1 MSRAMCSLRTAA
13 FLGTFA
19 LLTSFLTCLSPPA
32 RAEQLASPSCGTQN
46 LLAGKL
52 PSAQQD
58 VSRNLRLVTDEQAAP
73 EGAQWDAPPAIT
85 FDTAAGSITYDL
97 GQVTPVSSFTLQA
110 DANDTYKIWGSL
122 DGAPDSFKLLIE
134 VDNVV
139 GTMGHGLRT
148 RPVTIG
154 TTMVRFLRVGE
165 PVGDGFFSISEF
177 EAFCQAPSPFP
188 PHLKII
194 DAPAAKVV
202 EPGFWSFAWWENDAS
217 SRVEMAI
224 AFAALALVGWGLW
237 LAKKGFP
244 ERFRKT
250 RAGMLIVVGAL
261 SFCAYW
267 NFFSFHFSGYFHVWD
282 TFHYYIGSK
291 YFKEMSYDRLYECV
305 AVADWE
311 DPSLRR
317 RVELRKIMDLRTNMM
332 TSTDDILKHPDA
344 CKSHFTPERWDA
356 FKHDVA
362 YFRALH
368 GVKRWE
374 EAQTDH
380 GYNATPVWNIVGSA
394 LANLGPAS
402 DSLIRNGLILIDPLF
417 ILGLCVM
424 TWWAFGWRVLCV
436 ALAVFATDFP
446 CRFYWTG
453 GAFLRW
459 DWLFYFVGGVCLVR
473 KDKYF
478 VGGIFLGYS
487 SLLRVFPSFCLVGP
501 ALVIIQQLLGRRPP
515 RVEGAPWWRAIVDEL
530 KPEPFANAR
539 ELFARIDRR
548 WLRFFGGIA
557 LTFAVLVPISLVT
570 SNGVASYREFLKNS
584 EKHNKTP
591 LTNYMGLKTVTIYRP
606 SEAGHFLKNDKLE
619 DPWGH
624 WKQVKLKTAERSR
637 PLLIV
642 CQLAFVALLWM
653 ALRGVEPWVAL
664 SMGTMMMAVM
674 FELTCYYYSFMFV
687 VAFLYEK
694 KKEAGALLLAAT
706 AATGFIDWAPTKYL
720 PSSRLWDN
728 LRMSQWLDEQYT
740 WMSLAIIAAF
750 VWILYRFAFPEPQAE
765 PAGAGGPTPVDDA
778 DDGDADA
785 PAARKGPRR
794 GKRGGAKSGAS
805 GGKRPK

>member
-1 MSRAMCSLRTAA
+1 M
-13 FLGTFA
+13 FA
-19 LLTSFLTCLSPPA
+19 STKPA
-32 RAEQLASPSCGTQN
+32 LAEELASPACGTEN
-46 LLAGKL
+46 LLARRL
-52 PSAQQD
+52 PSAYQD
-58 VSRNLRLVTDEQAAP
+58 IVRNPSLVTDEQAAP

-97 GQVTPVSSFTLQA
+97 GKVLPVSAFTLQA

-122 DGAPDSFKLLIE
+122 DGTVGSFKLLVE

-154 TTMVRFLRVGE
+154 STMVRYLRVGE

-194 DAPAAKVV
+194 DAPPAKVV
-202 EPGFWSFAWWENDAS
+202 APSFWSFAWWENDAS
-217 SRVEMAI
+217 SRVEMVI
-224 AFAALALVGWGLW
+224 AFAGLALIGWGLW

-250 RAGMLIVVGAL
+250 RAGMLIAIGAL

-267 NFFSFHFSGYFHVWD
+267 NFFAFHFSGYFHVWD
-282 TFHYYIGSK
+282 TFHYYVGSK

-317 RVELRKIMDLRTNMM
+317 RVELRKIMNLDTNMM
-332 TSTDDILKHPDA
+332 TSTDDILKHPDK
-344 CKSHFTPERWDA
+344 CKSHFTPARWDS

-380 GYNATPVWNIVGSA
+380 GYNATPVWNILGSA

-417 ILGLCVM
+417 ILGLCAM

-459 DWLFYFVGGVCLVR
+459 DWLFYFV
-473 KDKYF
+473 
-478 VGGIFLGYS
+478 
-487 SLLRVFPSFCLVGP
+487 
-501 ALVIIQQLLGRRPP
+501 
-515 RVEGAPWWRAIVDEL
+515 
-530 KPEPFANAR
+530 
-539 ELFARIDRR
+539 
-548 WLRFFGGIA
+548 
-557 LTFAVLVPISLVT
+557 
-570 SNGVASYREFLKNS
+570 
-584 EKHNKTP
+584 
-591 LTNYMGLKTVTIYRP
+591 
-606 SEAGHFLKNDKLE
+606 
-619 DPWGH
+619 
-624 WKQVKLKTAERSR
+624 
-637 PLLIV
+637 
-642 CQLAFVALLWM
+642 
-653 ALRGVEPWVAL
+653 
-664 SMGTMMMAVM
+664 
-674 FELTCYYYSFMFV
+674 
-687 VAFLYEK
+687 
-694 KKEAGALLLAAT
+694 
-706 AATGFIDWAPTKYL
+706 
-720 PSSRLWDN
+720 
-728 LRMSQWLDEQYT
+728 
-740 WMSLAIIAAF
+740 
-750 VWILYRFAFPEPQAE
+750 
-765 PAGAGGPTPVDDA
+765 
-778 DDGDADA
+778 
-785 PAARKGPRR
+785 
-794 GKRGGAKSGAS
+794 
-805 GGKRPK
+805 